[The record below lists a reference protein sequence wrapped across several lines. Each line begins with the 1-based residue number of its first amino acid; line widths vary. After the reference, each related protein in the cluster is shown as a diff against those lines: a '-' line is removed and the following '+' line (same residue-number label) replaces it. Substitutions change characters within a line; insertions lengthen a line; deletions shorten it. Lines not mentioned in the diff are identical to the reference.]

1 MRPNAFAIAP
11 PLLLA
16 LLGIA
21 SPIHAQVQPLGGLL
35 DDLPWRAIGPAI
47 MGGRI
52 DDIAVVESD
61 PGTYYVATA
70 AGGILKTTNHGTT
83 FTPLFEFETTGSI
96 GDIAVAPSNPNVVW
110 VGTGEANNRQ
120 SSSWGNGMYRSTDAG
135 KTWKHLGLADT
146 HHIGRVV
153 VHPTNP
159 DIAWVAAGGRLWG
172 PSEDRGVYKT
182 VDGGQTWDKVLHVDA
197 DTGAT
202 DIVIDPADPNHLV
215 AATYQRRRTPF
226 GIAGGGPGSGIHVSR
241 DGGKTWSRSLKGL
254 PEKDL
259 GRIGLDIYRKDGK
272 VLYALVES
280 ENGGSTQTPTGNGG
294 LYRSGDGGDSW
305 ERMSGTNPRPM
316 YFSQVRIDPNDDQKI
331 WVLGV
336 STYISKDGGKTFR
349 NEDGVVASKV
359 HADGHAL
366 WIDPKDS
373 RHVVLGCDGGIQVS
387 WDYGRNWDYMNTFP
401 LAQPYEVYYDF
412 QNPYWVY
419 GGLQDNGT
427 WGAPNRTLDF
437 RRGVSNDEWINVGG
451 GDGFHARIDPTN
463 PRIVYTESQNG
474 AVRRIDPVTGESK
487 SIRPR
492 APQGET
498 YRWDWNTPFE
508 ISPHDPRKILLG
520 ANRLFIS
527 NDRGDT
533 WRRTDD
539 LTQKIDRTKVPVM
552 GKPIGKDTLSAFD
565 GEDGY
570 SEIVAVA
577 ESPAKA
583 GVLWVGVDDGT
594 VQVSQDDGK
603 TWANVTDRLPGVPPR
618 TYVSRVVPSKFA
630 AGRCYVTLDG
640 HRSNDFTPYVFV
652 TEDFG
657 QTWRSIAAGIP
668 EFHTVSV
675 IREHPRAENLLF
687 VGTERGLWTSVDR
700 GARWHR
706 FGSPLPTVPV
716 DDLQIHPRDNDLIL
730 ATHARGFYVLDDI
743 GGLEAV
749 ARGSMNGAISLAPPK
764 PAVHWRIGNKKAT
777 TGDKFYIAPNPSGS
791 GAVLRYF
798 LPKAVDEGTI
808 QIEIRDASGKELVR
822 SLAATR
828 TSAGWNTVSWDL
840 RWSAPSAPSVEGSGG
855 EATSNPERGGQ
866 GGNRGRG
873 AGQGGGRGQ
882 GGARPQGGPGG
893 GFGGVR
899 GPRALPGTY
908 TVRAVVG
915 GTVATGTVSVA
926 DDPRIELT
934 DRQRKEIFDTHRRL
948 GSAWEV
954 AAGLRP
960 RLEALRRGLTS
971 AEEKASGPL
980 KARIESLR
988 READAVLGRVAP
1000 IPARR
1005 GGGAP
1010 GDVPDF
1016 SAIQSLMA
1024 ITITGR
1030 ASAAA
1035 QALEGISEPVSAEK
1049 KAEAAGLEREA
1060 RDARKATDRLVRAV
1074 QALDS
1079 QLKAAGMSP
1088 IESAAND

>member
-1 MRPNAFAIAP
+1 AI
-11 PLLLA
+11 
-16 LLGIA
+16 
-21 SPIHAQVQPLGGLL
+21 
-35 DDLPWRAIGPAI
+35 
-47 MGGRI
+47 
-52 DDIAVVESD
+52 
-61 PGTYYVATA
+61 
-70 AGGILKTTNHGTT
+70 
-83 FTPLFEFETTGSI
+83 
-96 GDIAVAPSNPNVVW
+96 APSNPNIVW
-110 VGTGEANNRQ
+110 VGTGESNNRQ
-120 SSSWGNGMYRSTDAG
+120 SSSWGNGVYRSTDAG

-182 VDGGQTWDKVLHVDA
+182 VDGGQTWEKSLHIDV

-202 DIVIDPADPNHLV
+202 DIVIDPADPEHLV

-241 DGGKTWSRSLKGL
+241 DGGKTWVRSTKGL

-280 ENGGSTQTPTGNGG
+280 ENGGSTQSPTGNGG
-294 LYRSGDGGDSW
+294 LYRSNDGGVSW

-336 STYISKDGGKTFR
+336 SPYISKDGGKTFR
-349 NEDGVVASKV
+349 GEDGVASSKV

-387 WDYGRNWDYMNTFP
+387 WDYGRNWDFMNTFP

-427 WGAPNRTLDF
+427 WGAPSRTLDF
-437 RRGVSNDEWINVGG
+437 GRGVTNDEWINVGG

-552 GKPIGKDTLSAFD
+552 GKPITKETLSAFD

-583 GVLWVGVDDGT
+583 GVLWVGVDDGAL
-594 VQVSQDDGK
+594 QVSQDDGK
-603 TWANVTDRLPGVPPR
+603 TWTNLTDRLPGVPPR

-640 HRSNDFTPYVFV
+640 HRSNDFKPYVFV

-668 EFHTVSV
+668 EFHTASV

-687 VGTERGLWTSVDR
+687 VGTERGLWVSVDR
-700 GARWHR
+700 GARWQR
-706 FGSPLPTVPV
+706 FGAPLPTVPI
-716 DDLQIHPRDNDLIL
+716 DDLQIHPRDHDLIL
-730 ATHARGFYVLDDI
+730 ATHARGFYILDDI
-743 GGLEAV
+743 GALEAV
-749 ARGSMNGAISLAPPK
+749 ARGTATGPVSIAPPK
-764 PAVHWRIGNKKAT
+764 PAVHWRLGSRKAT
-777 TGDKFYIAPNPSGS
+777 TGDKFYIAPNPSSS
-791 GAVLRYF
+791 GATLRYF
-798 LPKAVDEGTI
+798 LPKDVEEGGV
-808 QIEIRDASGKELVR
+808 QIEIRDASGKQLVR
-822 SLAATR
+822 TLAGAR

-840 RWSAPSAPSVEGSGG
+840 RWPAPTVASGG
-855 EATSNPERGGQ
+855 GGTTAPDAGRGGQ
-866 GGNRGRG
+866 TGARGAGRG
-873 AGQGGGRGQ
+873 ASAATPGRGQGGGRPQ
-882 GGARPQGGPGG
+882 GGGPGG
-893 GFGGVR
+893 GFGGIR
-899 GPRALPGTY
+899 GTRVLPGTY
-908 TVRAVVG
+908 EVRVVAG
-915 GTVATGTVSVA
+915 DALATAALSVA
-926 DDPRIELT
+926 DDPRIALA
-934 DRQRKEIFDTHRRL
+934 DRDRKDLFDTQRRL
-948 GSAWEV
+948 AGAWETASAV
-954 AAGLRP
+954 RP
-960 RLEALRRGLTS
+960 RLESARRGLTT
-971 AEEKASGPL
+971 AEEKATGAL
-980 KARIESLR
+980 KGEVEALR
-988 READAVLGRVAP
+988 KSVETLLAKVAP
-1000 IPARR
+1000 VPARR
-1005 GGGAP
+1005 PAGQP

-1016 SAIQSLMA
+1016 SAIQSMMA
-1024 ITITGR
+1024 STITGR

-1035 QALEGISEPVSAEK
+1035 QLLEGITEPVSATR
-1049 KAEAAGLEREA
+1049 KAEAVVIEREA
-1060 RDARKATDRLVRAV
+1060 RDARRAADRLLRGLG
-1074 QALDS
+1074 ALNEK
-1079 QLKAAGMSP
+1079 LKAAG
-1088 IESAAND
+1088 IATVDDGSAD